1 MAATRGFHY
10 LLEKE
15 ETPMKRSTFLQSL
28 AAATLLCCAAAHA
41 DTWPS
46 RTITMVVPFAAGGST
61 DSTARLVAEK
71 LGKELGQAVVVD
83 NRAGA
88 GSNIGSA
95 YVAKAA
101 PDGYTLL
108 LTSSTIATNV
118 SLYKSTGFNL
128 DKDLVPISQV
138 ALIPNVL
145 VVNND
150 FPAKTLA
157 EFVDYARQKKG
168 PIYYGSAGNGTSQ
181 HLSGALFNSMV
192 GGAMTHVP
200 YKGGAPA
207 NTDLLGGQIQA
218 VFAPLV
224 EVLPFIDTG
233 KLRALAVTT
242 KERSPR
248 LPNVPTV
255 SEALP
260 GYEVVLW
267 NGVFA
272 PAGTPPEIVDKLGKA
287 LHKVTQ
293 DPGVRKVLA
302 EQGSAPV
309 EGSPA
314 GFKTVLAAEVE
325 KWGTLVKLSG
335 AQIN

>member
-1 MAATRGFHY
+1 
-10 LLEKE
+10 
-15 ETPMKRSTFLQSL
+15 MKSCTILRSL

-41 DTWPS
+41 DHWPS
-46 RTITMVVPFAAGGST
+46 RTVTVVVPFAAGGST

-71 LGKELGQAVVVD
+71 LGKELGQPVVVD

-118 SLYKSTGFNL
+118 TLYKATGFDL
-128 DKDLVPISQV
+128 DKDLVPVSQV

-150 FPAKTLA
+150 FPARTLA
-157 EFVDYARQKKG
+157 QFVDYVRQKKG
-168 PIYYGSAGNGTSQ
+168 PVNYGSAGNGTSQ

-207 NTDLLGGQIQA
+207 NMDLLGGQIQA

-224 EVLPFIDTG
+224 EVLPYIDSG

-242 KERSPR
+242 RQRSPR
-248 LPNVPTV
+248 LPGVPTV

-272 PAGTPPEIVDKLGKA
+272 PAGTPPAIVDKLAQA
-287 LHKVTQ
+287 LRQVTQ
-293 DPGVRKVLA
+293 DAGVRKVLA

-314 GFKTVLAAEVE
+314 AFKTVLTAEVE
-325 KWGTLVKLSG
+325 KWGKLVRLSG
-335 AQIN
+335 AQVN